1 MAITIFKQPQLLTPT
16 YNPMIISVNSNLQTQ
31 ESFQFVADITVRG
44 NLVTTMKVPVNP
56 QGFGVFDIQ
65 RHVENEISFDFN
77 PTVTGIQR
85 AQLSGATYSVNF
97 KEEYRYFFNFVD
109 NSFVAG
115 GFVGFYGIPNGP
127 QPVFVI
133 GDEIVIEQ
141 TSPTPT
147 NPQYNG
153 LATIT
158 NISQITVGGSQR
170 WLITT
175 NKPFGAS
182 SPQEGGKISLS
193 NFRLTQFPVASTVTK
208 RDAFNGVLDF
218 YDELS
223 WNNLEYMM
231 SPNGEKKFLTNIFSG
246 YKMFSGDKMWLNF
259 YQRDFAVVRLAARD
273 DAGNTIYINNS
284 FTTVSNDLN
293 RLLRVAVGPA
303 QILPIFDI
311 TFPSLTPVSFYDIW
325 LEDVSGERMS
335 EELRF
340 IVKDKCSRYEKI
352 QLVFMDKLGSF
363 IPYTF
368 NMVNKHNVNIT
379 KSNYQQIYGRYAPAS
394 QNWVYNSWDRGKK
407 SLDTVVVERFTINS
421 DWMDQETSDL
431 MITLAESPEVY
442 WIKEDGLTVAINL
455 TVNDVER
462 KQTINDQIVNY
473 TMTFELSNKN
483 NKQRG

>member
-16 YNPMIISVNSNLQTQ
+16 YNPMIISVSSNLQTQ

-77 PTVTGIQR
+77 PTVTGFQR

-109 NSFVAG
+109 NVFVSG
-115 GFVGFYGIPNGP
+115 GFVGFYGPVSGA

-133 GDEIVIEQ
+133 GDQIVIEQ

-153 LATIT
+153 LATVT
-158 NISQITVGGSQR
+158 NISQITISGTPR
-170 WLITT
+170 WMITT

-182 SPQEGGKISLS
+182 SPVQGGKISLS
-193 NFRLTQFPVASTVTK
+193 NFRLTQFPVAAAVTK

-223 WNNLEYMM
+223 WNNLVYMM
-231 SPNGEKKFLTNIFSG
+231 SPNGNKKFLTDIFSG

-259 YQRDFAVVRLAARD
+259 YQRDFSVNRLAVRNAD
-273 DAGNTIYINNS
+273 GVVTFINNS

-303 QILPIFDI
+303 QILPVIGP
-311 TFPSLTPVSFYDIW
+311 TAFYDIW
-325 LEDVSGERMS
+325 LEDVSGDKMS

-379 KSNYQQIYGRYAPAS
+379 KSNYQQIYGKYAPAS

-407 SLDTVVVERFTINS
+407 SLDTVVVERYTINS
-421 DWMDQETSDL
+421 DWMDQKTSDL
-431 MITLAESPEVY
+431 MIILAESPEVY

-455 TVNDVER
+455 TVSDVER